1 MLHAFGSMKVIPEKM
16 LQIFN
21 GLKSAWCRMGQ
32 KVASGIEHMW
42 QKRPAKVL
50 DAPDETADKYSG
62 WRKYF
67 RKRPVTSVKA
77 DITFQGWRYWLSKTL
92 RITAKVLVIYL
103 VAPYI
108 LVPFF
113 AVIDPP
119 LSALMVRQMV
129 TGVGI
134 HKDWV
139 DIEDISPHL
148 VTAVLLAEDASF
160 CHHNGV
166 DWDAITHAIAAAEE
180 GEKPRGASTI
190 PMQTAKNLF
199 LWSNQDYVRKVLE
212 VPLSYYISV
221 MLPKRRVAEIYL
233 NIAEWGPGIFGAEA
247 AAHYHFGKSA
257 ATLTRR
263 EAALLAASLPNP
275 IRRSAGR
282 PKAQL
287 ARLAARIQARMERE
301 KNDVVCALK

>member
-1 MLHAFGSMKVIPEKM
+1 MFG
-16 LQIFN
+16 
-21 GLKSAWCRMGQ
+21 GLKSGWRRMGQ
-32 KVASGIEHMW
+32 KVATSIEHLK
-42 QKRPAKVL
+42 QKLTKKTPRPL
-50 DAPDETADKYSG
+50 DKTADEYSG

-67 RKRPVTSVKA
+67 RKPPDTFVKD
-77 DITFQGWRYWLSKTL
+77 DITFRGWRYWLRKTI
-92 RITAKVLVIYL
+92 RITAKVLVVYL
-103 VAPYI
+103 IAPYI

-113 AVIDPP
+113 ALIDPP
-119 LSALMVRQMV
+119 LSALMVRQLA

-160 CHHNGV
+160 CRHKGV
-166 DWDAITHAIAAAEE
+166 DWGAITHALAAAEE

-199 LWSNQDYVRKVLE
+199 LWSHQDYVRKALE
-212 VPLSYYISV
+212 VPLSYYMSV

-233 NIAEWGPGIFGAEA
+233 NVAEWGPGIFGAEA
-247 AAHYHFGKSA
+247 AARYHFHKPASA
-257 ATLTRR
+257 LTRR

-275 IRRSAGR
+275 IRRRAGR

-287 ARLAARIQARMERE
+287 AHLAARIQVRMERE
-301 KNDVVCALK
+301 KADVACAFK